1 MLSNSKWD
9 SSTTWTGLTP
19 PFLKKFVPIVNG
31 NAQDYRREH
40 TLSLKDDRGLQLKL
54 QLHYFKL

>member
-9 SSTTWTGLTP
+9 SSTTWTLSIDLQDTV
-19 PFLKKFVPIVNG
+19 FRQSEFAIVNG

-40 TLSLKDDRGLQLKL
+40 TLSLKDL
-54 QLHYFKL
+54 